1 MSSPQPL
8 VVGIN
13 FGTSNSAAA
22 LIDANGVLQVIPL
35 NGDKAE
41 QHTVLY
47 GSEAMRA
54 FQGLKPLDELLFECV
69 HILKRLIVKM
79 FFA

>member
-35 NGDKAE
+35 DGDKAE

-54 FQGLKPLDELLFECV
+54 FQGLILIRIRSYINNPLP
-69 HILKRLIVKM
+69 I
-79 FFA
+79 AN